1 MLDKRIIF
9 EIHRLKNMGL
19 KQRQIARK
27 LRVGRDTVKKY
38 LEDPEK
44 TFCPKAPK
52 PSKLDPFKDDI
63 AKYLDD
69 DPRVKATVI
78 LQHLV
83 QQGFDGEITI
93 LRNYL
98 RKVRGKTKY
107 REPFIRFE
115 SKPGEQMQI
124 DWGHF
129 GSLIYGEHK
138 RKLYALVVIESYS
151 RKLYVEFTH
160 SQKQEALHQSL
171 LNAFKYLGGSPE
183 QVLVDNM
190 VTAVIERDRSL
201 VRFNEVFLDFLRP
214 FRITPVACNVRAP
227 HEKGKIEAS
236 VKYLRR
242 NFWPLRS
249 FTDLKSVQT
258 QVMEWLNTV
267 ANVRTHQTTEQ
278 RPDERFKDVSLRPL
292 PEFLSDGRET
302 LQIKVYKDFAVRF
315 DCNTYTVPPWT
326 IGKKLTI
333 KADNETVTIYHKEKV
348 IATHHRS
355 WEKRQRIELPAHVEQ
370 VRKMKKRLW
379 QDRQV
384 AAFLSLGQDA
394 QDYLD
399 ALVKASQPVKKN
411 VAKLLCLKDEYGTPS
426 LILAIQKA
434 LKYRAAGAD
443 YIENIL
449 YQEMTPQHSHPPV
462 RLKDQD
468 LNRIRLSEPLLAEY
482 DAYILKRR
490 KHND

>member
-1 MLDKRIIF
+1 MLDKRLIF

-19 KQRQIARK
+19 KQRQIARE

-38 LEDPEK
+38 LKDPEK
-44 TFCPKAPK
+44 TFCSNSPR
-52 PSKLDPFKDDI
+52 PSKLDPFKDI
-63 AKYLDD
+63 IVKYLDD
-69 DPRVKATVI
+69 DPQVKATVI
-78 LQHLV
+78 FQHL
-83 QQGFDGEITI
+83 QGFDGEITI

-129 GSLIYGEHK
+129 GDLSYGEHK
-138 RKLYALVVIESYS
+138 RKLYALAVIESYS

-160 SQKQEALHQSL
+160 SQKQEALHQGL
-171 LNAFKYLGGSPE
+171 VKAFSYFKGSP
-183 QVLVDNM
+183 QNILVDNM

-214 FRITPVACNVRAP
+214 FRINPVACNVRAP
-227 HEKGKIEAS
+227 NEKGKIENAI
-236 VKYLRR
+236 KYLRQ

-258 QVMEWLNTV
+258 QVMEWLDTV
-267 ANVRTHQTTEQ
+267 ANVRTHQTTGQ
-278 RPDERFKDVSLRPL
+278 HPDDRFKDVSLRPL
-292 PEFLSDGRET
+292 PEFLSDYRET
-302 LQIKVYKDFAVRF
+302 LQVTVYKDFAVRF
-315 DCNTYTVPPWT
+315 DCNTYTVPPWA
-326 IGKKLTI
+326 IGKKLTL
-333 KADNETVTIYHKEKV
+333 KADNETVTIYHKQKAV
-348 IATHHRS
+348 AAHHRS
-355 WEKRQRIELPAHVEQ
+355 WEKKQRIDLPSHTEQ

-379 QDRQV
+379 QDKQIS
-384 AAFLSLGQDA
+384 AFLSLGQDA

-399 ALVKASQPVKKN
+399 ALVKAGQPVKKN
-411 VAKLLCLKDEYGTPS
+411 VAKLLCLKDEYGAPS

-434 LKYRAAGAD
+434 LNYHAAGAD

-449 YQEMTPQHSHPPV
+449 YQEMTPQHCHPPV

-468 LNRIRLSEPLLAEY
+468 LNRIRLSEPLLTEY
-482 DAYILKRR
+482 DAYIKRR
-490 KHND
+490 ENND

>member
-1 MLDKRIIF
+1 MLNKRIIF
-9 EIHRLKNMGL
+9 EIHRLKNRGL
-19 KQRQIARK
+19 KQRQIARE

-44 TFCPKAPK
+44 AFCSKVSR
-52 PSKLDPFKDDI
+52 PSKLDPFKDNI

-69 DPRVKATVI
+69 DPQVKATVI
-78 LQHLV
+78 LQHLE

-98 RKVRGKTKY
+98 RKIRGKTKF

-129 GSLIYGEHK
+129 GSLSYGEHK
-138 RKLYALVVIESYS
+138 RKLYALAVIESYS

-160 SQKQEALHQSL
+160 SQKQEALHQGL
-171 LNAFKYLGGSPE
+171 LNAFSYFMGSPE

-201 VRFNEVFLDFLRP
+201 VRFNEVFLEFLRP
-214 FRITPVACNVRAP
+214 FRINPAACNVRSP
-227 HEKGKIEAS
+227 HEKGKIES
-236 VKYLRR
+236 SIKYLRQ

-258 QVMEWLNTV
+258 QVSEWLDTV
-267 ANVRTHQTTEQ
+267 ANVRTHQTTGQ
-278 RPDERFKDVSLRPL
+278 RPDDRFTDVSLRPL
-292 PEFLSDGRET
+292 PEFLPDCRET
-302 LQIKVYKDFAVRF
+302 SQVTVYKDFAVRF
-315 DCNTYTVPPWT
+315 DCNTYTVPPWA
-326 IGKKLTI
+326 IGKKLTL
-333 KADNETVTIYHKEKV
+333 KADNETVTIYHKQKAV
-348 IATHHRS
+348 ATHHRS
-355 WEKRQRIELPAHVEQ
+355 WEKKQRIELPAHVEQ

-379 QDRQV
+379 QDKQIS
-384 AAFLSLGQDA
+384 AFLSLGQDA
-394 QDYLD
+394 QDYLE
-399 ALVKASQPVKKN
+399 ALVKAGQPVKKN

-434 LKYRAAGAD
+434 LNYHAAGAD

-462 RLKDQD
+462 RLKNQD
-468 LNRIRLSEPLLAEY
+468 LNRIRLNEPLLAEY
-482 DAYILKRR
+482 DAYIKRR
-490 KHND
+490 KNND

>member
-44 TFCPKAPK
+44 TFCSKAPR
-52 PSKLDPFKDDI
+52 PSKLDPFKDNI

-69 DPRVKATVI
+69 DSRVKATVI

-107 REPFIRFE
+107 RESFIRFE

-129 GSLIYGEHK
+129 GSLSYGEHK
-138 RKLYALVVIESYS
+138 RKLYALAVIESYS
-151 RKLYVEFTH
+151 RRLYVEFTH
-160 SQKQEALHQSL
+160 SQKQESLHQGL
-171 LNAFKYLGGSPE
+171 VNAFSYFKGSP
-183 QVLVDNM
+183 QNVLVDNM

-214 FRITPVACNVRAP
+214 FRINPVACNVRSP
-227 HEKGKIEAS
+227 HEKGKIESS
-236 VKYLRR
+236 VKYLRQS
-242 NFWPLRS
+242 FWPLRS

-258 QVMEWLNTV
+258 QVMEWLDTV
-267 ANVRTHQTTEQ
+267 ANVRIHQTTGQ
-278 RPDERFKDVSLRPL
+278 RPDDRFKDISLRPL
-292 PEFLSDGRET
+292 PEFLPDCRET
-302 LQIKVYKDFAVRF
+302 SQVTVYKDFAVRF
-315 DCNTYTVPPWT
+315 DCNTYTVPPWA
-326 IGKKLTI
+326 IGKKLTL
-333 KADNETVTIYHKEKV
+333 KADNETVAIYHKQKI

-355 WEKRQRIELPAHVEQ
+355 WKKRQRIELPAHVEQ

-379 QDRQV
+379 RDREV

-399 ALVKASQPVKKN
+399 ALVKAGQPVKKN
-411 VAKLLCLKDEYGTPS
+411 VTKLLCLRDEYGAPS

-434 LKYRAAGAD
+434 LKYHAAGAD

-462 RLKDQD
+462 RLKDQA
-468 LNRIRLSEPLLAEY
+468 LNRIRLSEPLLTEY
-482 DAYILKRR
+482 DTYIKRR
-490 KHND
+490 KNND

>member
-9 EIHRLKNMGL
+9 EIHKLKNMGL
-19 KQRQIARK
+19 KQRQIARE

-44 TFCPKAPK
+44 TFCSKASRS
-52 PSKLDPFKDDI
+52 SKLDPFKDNI

-69 DPRVKATVI
+69 DPQVKATVI
-78 LQHLV
+78 LQHLQ

-129 GSLIYGEHK
+129 GTLSYGEHK
-138 RKLYALVVIESYS
+138 KKLYALAVIESYS

-160 SQKQEALHQSL
+160 SQKQEALHQGL
-171 LNAFKYLGGSPE
+171 VNAFSYFMGSP
-183 QVLVDNM
+183 QNILVDNM

-214 FRITPVACNVRAP
+214 FRINPVACNVRAP
-227 HEKGKIEAS
+227 NEKGKIENAI
-236 VKYLRR
+236 KYLRQ

-249 FTDLKSVQT
+249 FTDLNSVQT
-258 QVMEWLNTV
+258 QVMEWLDTV
-267 ANVRTHQTTEQ
+267 ANVRTHQTTGQ
-278 RPDERFKDVSLRPL
+278 RPDDRFKDISLRPL
-292 PEFLSDGRET
+292 PELLPDYRET
-302 LQIKVYKDFAVRF
+302 SQVTVYKDFAVRF
-315 DCNTYTVPPWT
+315 DCNTYTVPPWA
-326 IGKKLTI
+326 IGKKLTL
-333 KADNETVTIYHKEKV
+333 KADNETVIIYHKQKA
-348 IATHHRS
+348 IASHHRS
-355 WEKRQRIELPAHVEQ
+355 WEKRRRIELPVHVEQ

-399 ALVKASQPVKKN
+399 ALVKAGQPVKKN
-411 VAKLLCLKDEYGTPS
+411 VAKLLCLRDEYGAPS

-434 LKYRAAGAD
+434 LKYHAAGAD

-468 LNRIRLSEPLLAEY
+468 LNRIRLSEPLLTEY
-482 DAYILKRR
+482 DAYIKRR
-490 KHND
+490 KNND

>member
-9 EIHRLKNMGL
+9 EIHKLKNMGL
-19 KQRQIARK
+19 KQRQIARE

-44 TFCPKAPK
+44 TFCSKASRS
-52 PSKLDPFKDDI
+52 SKLDPFKDNI

-69 DPRVKATVI
+69 DPQVKATVI
-78 LQHLV
+78 LQHLQ

-129 GSLIYGEHK
+129 GTLSYGEHK
-138 RKLYALVVIESYS
+138 KKLYALAVIESYS

-160 SQKQEALHQSL
+160 SQKQEALHQGL
-171 LNAFKYLGGSPE
+171 VNAFSYFMGSP
-183 QVLVDNM
+183 QNILVDNM

-214 FRITPVACNVRAP
+214 FRIDPVACNVRAP
-227 HEKGKIEAS
+227 NEKGKIENAI
-236 VKYLRR
+236 KYLRQ

-249 FTDLKSVQT
+249 FTDLNSVQT
-258 QVMEWLNTV
+258 QVMEWLDTV
-267 ANVRTHQTTEQ
+267 ANVRTHQTTGQ
-278 RPDERFKDVSLRPL
+278 RPDDRFKDISLRPL
-292 PEFLSDGRET
+292 PELLPDYRET
-302 LQIKVYKDFAVRF
+302 SQVTVYKDFAVRF
-315 DCNTYTVPPWT
+315 DCNTYTVPPWA
-326 IGKKLTI
+326 IGKKLTL
-333 KADNETVTIYHKEKV
+333 KADNETVIIYHKQKA
-348 IATHHRS
+348 IASHHRS
-355 WEKRQRIELPAHVEQ
+355 WEKRRRIELPVHVEQ

-399 ALVKASQPVKKN
+399 ALVKAGQPVKKN
-411 VAKLLCLKDEYGTPS
+411 VAKLLCLRDEYGAPS

-434 LKYRAAGAD
+434 LKYHAAGAD

-468 LNRIRLSEPLLAEY
+468 LNRIRLSEPLLTEY
-482 DAYILKRR
+482 DAYIKRR
-490 KHND
+490 KNND

>member
-9 EIHRLKNMGL
+9 EIHKLKNMGL
-19 KQRQIARK
+19 KQRQIARE

-44 TFCPKAPK
+44 TFCSKASRS
-52 PSKLDPFKDDI
+52 SKLDPFKDNI

-69 DPRVKATVI
+69 DPQVKATVI
-78 LQHLV
+78 LQHLQ

-129 GSLIYGEHK
+129 GTLSYGEHK
-138 RKLYALVVIESYS
+138 KKLYALAVIESYS

-160 SQKQEALHQSL
+160 SQKQEALHQGL
-171 LNAFKYLGGSPE
+171 VNAFSYFMGSP
-183 QVLVDNM
+183 QNILVDNM

-214 FRITPVACNVRAP
+214 FRINPVACNVRAP
-227 HEKGKIEAS
+227 NEKGKIENAI
-236 VKYLRR
+236 KYLRQ

-249 FTDLKSVQT
+249 FTDLNSVQT
-258 QVMEWLNTV
+258 QVMEWLDTV
-267 ANVRTHQTTEQ
+267 ANVRTHQTTGQ
-278 RPDERFKDVSLRPL
+278 RPDDRFKDISLRPL
-292 PEFLSDGRET
+292 PELLPDYRET
-302 LQIKVYKDFAVRF
+302 SQVTVYKDFAVRF
-315 DCNTYTVPPWT
+315 DCNTYTVPPWA
-326 IGKKLTI
+326 IGKKLTL
-333 KADNETVTIYHKEKV
+333 KADNETVIIYHKQKA

-355 WEKRQRIELPAHVEQ
+355 WEKRRRIELPAHVEQ

-399 ALVKASQPVKKN
+399 ALVKAGQPVKKN
-411 VAKLLCLKDEYGTPS
+411 VAKLLCLRDEYGAPS

-434 LKYRAAGAD
+434 LKYHAAGAD

-468 LNRIRLSEPLLAEY
+468 LNRIRLSEPLLTEY
-482 DAYILKRR
+482 DAYIKRR
-490 KHND
+490 KNND

>member
-1 MLDKRIIF
+1 MLDKRLIF

-19 KQRQIARK
+19 KQRQIARE

-38 LEDPEK
+38 LKDPEK
-44 TFCPKAPK
+44 TFCSKAPR
-52 PSKLDPFKDDI
+52 PSRLDPFKDII

-69 DPRVKATVI
+69 DPQVKATVI
-78 LQHLV
+78 FQHL
-83 QQGFDGEITI
+83 QQHGFDGEITI

-98 RKVRGKTKY
+98 RKVCGKTKH

-129 GSLIYGEHK
+129 GDLSYGEHK
-138 RKLYALVVIESYS
+138 RKLYALAVIESYS

-160 SQKQEALHQSL
+160 SQKQEALHQGL
-171 LNAFKYLGGSPE
+171 VNAFSYFKGSP
-183 QVLVDNM
+183 QNILVDNM

-214 FRITPVACNVRAP
+214 FRINPVACNVRAP
-227 HEKGKIEAS
+227 NEKGKIENAI
-236 VKYLRR
+236 KYLRQ

-258 QVMEWLNTV
+258 QVMEWLDTV
-267 ANVRTHQTTEQ
+267 ANVRTHQTTGQ
-278 RPDERFKDVSLRPL
+278 RPDDRFKDVSLRPL
-292 PEFLSDGRET
+292 PEFLSDYRET
-302 LQIKVYKDFAVRF
+302 LQVTVYKDFAVRF
-315 DCNTYTVPPWT
+315 DCNTYTVPPWG
-326 IGKKLTI
+326 IGKKLTL
-333 KADNETVTIYHKEKV
+333 KADNEIVTIYHKQKAV
-348 IATHHRS
+348 ATHHRS
-355 WEKRQRIELPAHVEQ
+355 WEKKQRIELPSHTEQ

-379 QDRQV
+379 QDKQIS
-384 AAFLSLGQDA
+384 AFLSLGQDA

-399 ALVKASQPVKKN
+399 ALVKAGQPVKKN
-411 VAKLLCLKDEYGTPS
+411 VAKLLCLKDEYGAPS

-434 LKYRAAGAD
+434 LNYHAAGAD

-462 RLKDQD
+462 RLKDQG
-468 LNRIRLSEPLLAEY
+468 LNRIRLSEPLLTEY
-482 DAYILKRR
+482 DAYIKRR
-490 KHND
+490 KKQ

>member
-9 EIHRLKNMGL
+9 EIHRLNNMGL
-19 KQRQIARK
+19 KQRQIARE

-38 LEDPEK
+38 LEDPDK
-44 TFCPKAPK
+44 SFCSKAPRG
-52 PSKLDPFKDDI
+52 SKLDPFKDYI

-69 DPRVKATVI
+69 DPQVKATVI
-78 LQHLV
+78 LQHLE
-83 QQGFDGEITI
+83 QKGFDGEITI

-98 RKVRGKTKY
+98 RKLRGKIKH
-107 REPFIRFE
+107 REPYIRFE

-129 GSLIYGEHK
+129 GSLSYAEHK
-138 RKLYALVVIESYS
+138 RKLYALAVIESYS

-160 SQKQEALHQSL
+160 SQKQEALHQAL
-171 LNAFKYLGGSPE
+171 VNAFHYFNGTP
-183 QVLVDNM
+183 QTVLVDNM

-214 FRITPVACNVRAP
+214 FRINPVACNVRAP
-227 HEKGKIEAS
+227 NEKGKIENAI
-236 VKYLRR
+236 KYLRQ

-258 QVMEWLNTV
+258 QVNLWLDTV
-267 ANVRTHQTTEQ
+267 ANVRIHQTTGQ
-278 RPDERFKDVSLRPL
+278 CPDDRFKNVALRTL
-292 PEFLSDGRET
+292 PELLPDCRET
-302 LQIKVYKDFAVRF
+302 AQVNVYKDFAVRF

-326 IGKKLTI
+326 IGKKLTL
-333 KADNETVTIYHKEKV
+333 KADNKTVTIYHKQKA
-348 IATHHRS
+348 ISTHHRS

-399 ALVKASQPVKKN
+399 ALIKAGQPVKKN
-411 VAKLLCLKDEYGTPS
+411 VTKLLRLKDDYGAPC
-426 LILAIQKA
+426 LILSMQKA
-434 LKYRAAGAD
+434 LTYHAAGAD

-449 YQEMTPQHSHPPV
+449 YQEMTPQHSHLPV

-468 LNRIRLSEPLLAEY
+468 LNRIRLTEPLLSEY
-482 DAYILKRR
+482 DAYIKRR
-490 KHND
+490 KKQ

>member
-9 EIHRLKNMGL
+9 EIHKLKNMGL
-19 KQRQIARK
+19 KQRQIARE

-44 TFCPKAPK
+44 TFCSKASRS
-52 PSKLDPFKDDI
+52 SKLDPFKDNI

-69 DPRVKATVI
+69 DPQVKATVI
-78 LQHLV
+78 LQHLQ

-129 GSLIYGEHK
+129 GTLSYGEHK
-138 RKLYALVVIESYS
+138 KKLYALAVIESYS

-160 SQKQEALHQSL
+160 SQKQEALHQGL
-171 LNAFKYLGGSPE
+171 VNAFSYFMGSP
-183 QVLVDNM
+183 QNILVDNM
-190 VTAVIERDRSL
+190 VTAV
-201 VRFNEVFLDFLRP
+201 
-214 FRITPVACNVRAP
+214 ACNVRAP
-227 HEKGKIEAS
+227 NEKGKIENAI
-236 VKYLRR
+236 KYLRQ

-249 FTDLKSVQT
+249 FTDLNSVQT
-258 QVMEWLNTV
+258 QVMEWLDTV
-267 ANVRTHQTTEQ
+267 ANVRTHQTTGQ
-278 RPDERFKDVSLRPL
+278 RPDDRFKDISLRPL
-292 PEFLSDGRET
+292 PELLPDYRET
-302 LQIKVYKDFAVRF
+302 SQVTVYKDFAVRF
-315 DCNTYTVPPWT
+315 DCNTYTVPPWA
-326 IGKKLTI
+326 IGKKLTL
-333 KADNETVTIYHKEKV
+333 KADNETVIIYHKQKA
-348 IATHHRS
+348 IASHHRS
-355 WEKRQRIELPAHVEQ
+355 WEKRRRIELPVHVEQ

-399 ALVKASQPVKKN
+399 ALVKAGQPVKKN
-411 VAKLLCLKDEYGTPS
+411 VAKLLCLRDEYGAPS

-434 LKYRAAGAD
+434 LKYHAAGAD

-468 LNRIRLSEPLLAEY
+468 LNRIRLSEPLLTEY
-482 DAYILKRR
+482 DAYIKRR
-490 KHND
+490 KNND

>member
-9 EIHRLKNMGL
+9 EIHKLKNMGL
-19 KQRQIARK
+19 KQRQIARE

-44 TFCPKAPK
+44 TFCSKASRS
-52 PSKLDPFKDDI
+52 SKLDPFKDNI

-69 DPRVKATVI
+69 DPQVKATVI
-78 LQHLV
+78 LQHLQ

-129 GSLIYGEHK
+129 GTLSYGEHK
-138 RKLYALVVIESYS
+138 KKLYALAVIESYS

-160 SQKQEALHQSL
+160 SQKQEALHQGL
-171 LNAFKYLGGSPE
+171 VNAFSYFMGSP
-183 QVLVDNM
+183 QNILVDNM

-214 FRITPVACNVRAP
+214 FRINPVACNVRAP
-227 HEKGKIEAS
+227 NEKGKIENAI
-236 VKYLRR
+236 KYLRQ

-249 FTDLKSVQT
+249 FTDLNSVQT
-258 QVMEWLNTV
+258 QVMEWLDTV
-267 ANVRTHQTTEQ
+267 ANVRTHQTTGQ
-278 RPDERFKDVSLRPL
+278 RPDDRFKDISLRPL
-292 PEFLSDGRET
+292 PELLPDYRET
-302 LQIKVYKDFAVRF
+302 SQVTVYKDFAVRF
-315 DCNTYTVPPWT
+315 DCNTYTVPPWA
-326 IGKKLTI
+326 IGKKLTL
-333 KADNETVTIYHKEKV
+333 KADNETVTIYHKQKA

-355 WEKRQRIELPAHVEQ
+355 WEKRRRIELPAHVEQ

-399 ALVKASQPVKKN
+399 ALVKAGQPVKKN
-411 VAKLLCLKDEYGTPS
+411 VAKLLCLRDEYGAPS

-434 LKYRAAGAD
+434 LKYHAAGAD

-468 LNRIRLSEPLLAEY
+468 LNRIRLSEPLLTEY
-482 DAYILKRR
+482 DAYIKRR
-490 KHND
+490 KNND

>member
-9 EIHRLKNMGL
+9 EIHRLNNMGI
-19 KQRQIARK
+19 KQRQIARE

-44 TFCPKAPK
+44 TFCSKAPRH
-52 PSKLDPFKDDI
+52 SKLDPFKDNI
-63 AKYLDD
+63 AKFLSD
-69 DPRVKATVI
+69 DPKVKATVI
-78 LQHLV
+78 IQHLQ

-98 RKVRGKTKY
+98 RKVRGKTKH

-124 DWGHF
+124 DWAHF
-129 GSLIYGEHK
+129 GSLSYQEHK
-138 RKLYALVVIESYS
+138 RKLYALAVIESYS

-160 SQKQEALHQSL
+160 SQKHQALHQGL
-171 LNAFKYLGGSPE
+171 LNAFIYFGGSPK

-190 VTAVIERDRSL
+190 VTAVVERDRSL
-201 VRFNEVFLDFLRP
+201 IRFNEVFLDFLRP
-214 FRITPVACNVRAP
+214 FRINPVACNVRSP
-227 HEKGKIEAS
+227 HEKGKIES
-236 VKYLRR
+236 SIKYLRQ

-258 QVMEWLNTV
+258 QVNKWLDIV
-267 ANVRTHQTTEQ
+267 ANVRTHQTTGQ
-278 RPDERFKDVSLRPL
+278 HPDDRFKEVSLRPL
-292 PEFLSDGRET
+292 PKLLPDCRET
-302 LQIKVYKDFAVRF
+302 SQVPVYKDFAVRF

-326 IGKKLTI
+326 IGKKLTL
-333 KADNETVTIYHKEKV
+333 KADNETVTIYHKQKA

-355 WEKRQRIELPAHVEQ
+355 WEKRKRIELQSHVEQ

-379 QDRQV
+379 QDRKV

-399 ALVKASQPVKKN
+399 ALVKAGQPVKKN
-411 VAKLLCLKDEYGTPS
+411 VTKLLCLRDEYGAPS

-434 LKYRAAGAD
+434 LKYHAAGAD

-449 YQEMTPQHSHPPV
+449 YQEMTPKHPHPPV
-462 RLKDQD
+462 RLKNQD
-468 LNRIRLSEPLLAEY
+468 LNRIRLTEPLLTEY
-482 DAYILKRR
+482 DAYIKRR
-490 KHND
+490 KNND

>member
-1 MLDKRIIF
+1 MLDKRLIF

-19 KQRQIARK
+19 KQRQIARE
-27 LRVGRDTVKKY
+27 LRVGRDSVKKY

-44 TFCPKAPK
+44 TFCSSSPR
-52 PSKLDPFKDDI
+52 PSKLDPFKDII

-69 DPRVKATVI
+69 DPQVKATVI
-78 LQHLV
+78 FQHLQ

-98 RKVRGKTKY
+98 RKVRGKTRR

-129 GSLIYGEHK
+129 GHLSYGEHK
-138 RKLYALVVIESYS
+138 RKLYALAVIESYS

-160 SQKQEALHQSL
+160 SQKQEALHQGL
-171 LNAFKYLGGSPE
+171 VNAFNYFKGSP
-183 QVLVDNM
+183 QNILVDNM

-214 FRITPVACNVRAP
+214 FRINPVACNVRAP
-227 HEKGKIEAS
+227 NEKGKIENAI
-236 VKYLRR
+236 KYLRQ

-258 QVMEWLNTV
+258 QVMEWLDTV
-267 ANVRTHQTTEQ
+267 ANVRTHQSTGQ
-278 RPDERFKDVSLRPL
+278 RPDDRFKDVSLRPL
-292 PEFLSDGRET
+292 PEFLSDCRET
-302 LQIKVYKDFAVRF
+302 LQVTVYKDFAVRF
-315 DCNTYTVPPWT
+315 DCNTYTVPPWA
-326 IGKKLTI
+326 IDKKLTL
-333 KADNETVTIYHKEKV
+333 KADNETVTIYHKQKAV
-348 IATHHRS
+348 ATHHRS
-355 WEKRQRIELPAHVEQ
+355 WEKKQRIELPSHTEQ

-379 QDRQV
+379 QDKQIS
-384 AAFLSLGQDA
+384 AFLSLGQDA

-399 ALVKASQPVKKN
+399 ALVKAGQPVKKN
-411 VAKLLCLKDEYGTPS
+411 VAKLLCLKDEYGAPS

-434 LKYRAAGAD
+434 LNYHAAGAD

-468 LNRIRLSEPLLAEY
+468 LNRIRLSEPLLTEY
-482 DAYILKRR
+482 DAYIKRR
-490 KHND
+490 KNND

>member
-1 MLDKRIIF
+1 MLDKRLIF

-19 KQRQIARK
+19 KQRQIARE

-38 LEDPEK
+38 LKDPEK
-44 TFCPKAPK
+44 IFRSSSPR
-52 PSKLDPFKDDI
+52 PSKLDPFKDSI
-63 AKYLDD
+63 AKYLND
-69 DPRVKATVI
+69 DPQVKATVI
-78 LQHLV
+78 FQHLH
-83 QQGFDGEITI
+83 QQRFDGEITI

-98 RKVRGKTKY
+98 RKVRGKTKR

-129 GSLIYGEHK
+129 GSLSYGEHK
-138 RKLYALVVIESYS
+138 RKLYALAVIESYS

-160 SQKQEALHQSL
+160 SQKQEVLHQGL
-171 LNAFKYLGGSPE
+171 VKAFNYFKGSP
-183 QVLVDNM
+183 QNILVDNM

-214 FRITPVACNVRAP
+214 FRIDPVACNVRAP
-227 HEKGKIEAS
+227 NEKGKIENAI
-236 VKYLRR
+236 KYLRQ

-258 QVMEWLNTV
+258 QVMEWLDTV
-267 ANVRTHQTTEQ
+267 ANVRTHQSTGQ
-278 RPDERFKDVSLRPL
+278 RPDDRFKDVSLRPL
-292 PEFLSDGRET
+292 PEFLSDCRET
-302 LQIKVYKDFAVRF
+302 LQVTVYKDFAIRF
-315 DCNTYTVPPWT
+315 DCNTYTVPPWA
-326 IGKKLTI
+326 IDKKLTL
-333 KADNETVTIYHKEKV
+333 KADNETVTIYHKQKAV
-348 IATHHRS
+348 ATHHRS
-355 WEKRQRIELPAHVEQ
+355 WEKKQRIELSSHTEQ

-379 QDRQV
+379 QDKQIS
-384 AAFLSLGQDA
+384 AFLSLGQDA

-399 ALVKASQPVKKN
+399 VLVKAGQPVKKN
-411 VAKLLCLKDEYGTPS
+411 VAKLLCLKDEYGAPS

-434 LKYRAAGAD
+434 LNYHAAGAD

-468 LNRIRLSEPLLAEY
+468 LNRIRLSEPLLTEY
-482 DAYILKRR
+482 DAYIKRR
-490 KHND
+490 KNND